1 MSKKKKVILIIGIVI
16 LASAIIIGMIYW
28 MGNERK
34 ESVILDG
41 SVSKVNKLC
50 SELKEKQAY
59 SFRTTLDEQNEIY
72 YAKKNDAAYIDTT
85 YQGKTSKFI
94 IKNGNSYLLSDDEK
108 IYYTYQNNESDL
120 EKVTVQLEEIKKK
133 QYTEGKEKIENKD
146 YKYEQFEGV
155 TEFLVKDI
163 EGIEKQA
170 TKTRF
175 YFSGDKLVYIKTI
188 VGDYQE
194 ILKVDISYD
203 VDNNLFEI
211 PSDYKEM

>member
-16 LASAIIIGMIYW
+16 LILAIIIGMIDW
-28 MGNERK
+28 MRSERK
-34 ESVILDG
+34 ENVVRDG
-41 SVSKVNKLC
+41 STSKVNKLY

-59 SFRTTLDEQNEIY
+59 SFRTTLDEQNEVY
-72 YAKKNDAAYIDTT
+72 YAKKKDAAYIDTT
-85 YQGKTSKFI
+85 YQGETSKFI

-108 IYYTYQNNESDL
+108 IYYTYQNNETDL
-120 EKVTVQLEEIKKK
+120 EKVTIQLEEIKKN

-175 YFSGDKLVYIKTI
+175 YFSGDQLVYIKTI

-194 ILKVDISYD
+194 ILKVEISYD